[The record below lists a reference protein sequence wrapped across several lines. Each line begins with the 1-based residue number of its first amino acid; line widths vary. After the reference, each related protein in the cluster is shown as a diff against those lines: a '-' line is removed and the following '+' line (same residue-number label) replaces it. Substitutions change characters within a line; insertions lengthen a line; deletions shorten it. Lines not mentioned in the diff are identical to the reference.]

1 MTKNKNPYKTSPAPK
16 SAAMKQTFSISAN
29 LPKENEPATQPMPD
43 QSDPFMGHQP
53 SKIFPVRMST
63 QIFGR
68 LNIASATEGVR
79 RGRPWKKGVSNTTIV
94 NEAIEIW
101 LDQNGY

>member
-1 MTKNKNPYKTSPAPK
+1 MTKNKNPYETSPAPK

-29 LPKENEPATQPMPD
+29 LPKENEPATQAMPNP
-43 QSDPFMGHQP
+43 SDPFMGHQP

-79 RGRPWKKGVSNTTIV
+79 RGRP
-94 NEAIEIW
+94 
-101 LDQNGY
+101 

>member
-1 MTKNKNPYKTSPAPK
+1 MTKNKNIYKTSPAPK
-16 SAAMKQTFSISAN
+16 SAAMKQTFSISSN
-29 LPKENEPATQPMPD
+29 LPKENEPATQAMAEQP
-43 QSDPFMGHQP
+43 DPFMGHQP

-79 RGRPWKKGVSNTTIV
+79 RGRP
-94 NEAIEIW
+94 
-101 LDQNGY
+101 